1 MDDNTLK
8 EQLVQALLRFKRLS
22 MTFPPEYHVNV
33 GEFFVMKKLEK
44 NNLCSESPVNVSDI
58 HSNLHVTKPAVSQM
72 LNSLEKKGY
81 VSRAIDKTDRR
92 RISVTLTAEGMKVLK
107 AMTQY
112 MDQTLGTTVMR
123 FGEENTRQLISL
135 FTLLADISEDVQAE
149 AMAAYR
155 KGVNPID

>member
-1 MDDNTLK
+1 
-8 EQLVQALLRFKRLS
+8 
-22 MTFPPEYHVNV
+22 
-33 GEFFVMKKLEK
+33 
-44 NNLCSESPVNVSDI
+44 
-58 HSNLHVTKPAVSQM
+58 M

>member
-1 MDDNTLK
+1 
-8 EQLVQALLRFKRLS
+8 
-22 MTFPPEYHVNV
+22 
-33 GEFFVMKKLEK
+33 
-44 NNLCSESPVNVSDI
+44 
-58 HSNLHVTKPAVSQM
+58 M

-149 AMAAYR
+149 AMAAYK

>member
-1 MDDNTLK
+1 
-8 EQLVQALLRFKRLS
+8 
-22 MTFPPEYHVNV
+22 
-33 GEFFVMKKLEK
+33 
-44 NNLCSESPVNVSDI
+44 
-58 HSNLHVTKPAVSQM
+58 
-72 LNSLEKKGY
+72 
-81 VSRAIDKTDRR
+81 
-92 RISVTLTAEGMKVLK
+92 MKVLK

-149 AMAAYR
+149 AMAAYK